1 VSTVPADARIID
13 RGYRPYEGPRLGA
26 AGAVRS
32 LIRHTV
38 QRVLGLRRPFQYKVL
53 PLLSAGIAYIPA
65 IVFVGLSALIKD
77 DRVRQGFLPTYGQYY
92 GFIVSALIVFASFV
106 APEALC
112 PDRRTGMLGL
122 YLAAPFTRLSYVAS
136 KVGAVLGLLAI
147 ATLGPPLLM
156 VVAFILQGQGP
167 DGPLNVVTL
176 LLRVLVSGTLVA
188 AVYTSVSLGISSL
201 TDRRAIASAATLLT
215 IVGTAAVSGVLVDG
229 VGLPSWLY
237 MWNLSAAPFELVRH
251 IFGERGELAVGVVPL
266 VVGNLFWIVLGMGT
280 IWWRYR
286 RIEVTK

>member
-1 VSTVPADARIID
+1 MSTMPADARIID
-13 RGYRPYEGPRLGA
+13 RGYRPYDGPRLGA

-32 LIRHTV
+32 LVRHTA
-38 QRVLGLRRPFQYKVL
+38 QRVMGLKRPFQYKIL
-53 PLLSAGIAYIPA
+53 PLLSAGIAYVPA

-122 YLAAPFTRLSYVAS
+122 YLAAPFTRASYVAS
-136 KVGAVLGLLAI
+136 KVGSVLALLAI

-156 VVAFILQGQGP
+156 VIAFVLQSQGP
-167 DGPLNVVTL
+167 DGPLGVLTL
-176 LLRVLVSGTLVA
+176 LARVVLSGAMVA
-188 AVYTSVSLGISSL
+188 AVYTAVSLGISSL

-215 IVGTAAVSGVLVDG
+215 IVGTGAVTGVLVEG
-229 VGLPSWLY
+229 VGMGEWLY
-237 MWNLSAAPFELVRH
+237 MFNLSSAPFELVRR
-251 IFGERGELAVGVVPL
+251 IFGEHGEINIDLLPL
-266 VVGNLFWIVLGMGT
+266 VAGVAFWISLGTAT

>member
-1 VSTVPADARIID
+1 MSAPPTDARIID
-13 RGYRPYEGPRLGA
+13 RGYRPYDGPRLGS

-32 LIRHTV
+32 LVRHTV
-38 QRVLGLRRPFQYKVL
+38 QRVMGLRRPVQYKVL
-53 PLLSAGIAYIPA
+53 PMLSAVIAYVPA

-77 DRVRQGFLPTYGQYY
+77 DRVRRGFLPTYGQYY

-156 VVAFILQGQGP
+156 VIAFVLQSQGP
-167 DGPLNVVTL
+167 DGPLGVLTL
-176 LLRVLVSGTLVA
+176 LVRVAVSGVLVA
-188 AVYTSVSLGISSL
+188 AVYTSVSLGMSSL

-215 IVGTAAVSGVLVDG
+215 IVGTGAVTGVLVNG
-229 VGLPSWLY
+229 VGVGEWLT
-237 MWNLSAAPFELVRH
+237 MFDLSTAPFELVRR
-251 IFGERGELAVGVVPL
+251 IYGETGDVHVGVFPL
-266 VVGNLFWIVLGMGT
+266 VVGNLFWIVLGLGT